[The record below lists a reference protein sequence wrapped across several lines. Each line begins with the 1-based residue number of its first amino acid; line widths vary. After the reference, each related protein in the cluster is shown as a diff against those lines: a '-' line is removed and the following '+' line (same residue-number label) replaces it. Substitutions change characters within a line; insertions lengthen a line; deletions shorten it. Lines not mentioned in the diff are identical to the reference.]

1 MEKDL
6 ISDIIKKLK
15 KKGCNECDVM
25 AVKSLALSS
34 SQRLGKLEKNE
45 RSEYFELGIRAII
58 GKKQSIISSSNF
70 KSNDLDKLIEKVVL
84 MTKVVPEN
92 EFCGL
97 AKDHQITNFD
107 TKEHNK
113 LNLFDKKSPS
123 LKELNKVAST
133 IEENALKNKKI
144 INSEGAEVSWSKTDI
159 LLLGS
164 NGLFQQFSRT
174 NSSYVISIL
183 AGNKNSMEREFDYKT
198 KVFFSDLGNFDSI
211 GKNTARR
218 AIKKLNSRK
227 IKTCK
232 TNIVFDSRVASSLI
246 NNLAS
251 AANSSLLVKG
261 TTWLKNK
268 VNKQIFS
275 KGINII
281 DDPLLPKKL
290 RSKILDFEGIKSKK
304 QFLVEDGN
312 LNFFFNNL
320 DYAREL
326 KSIPTGHASR
336 SASSLPSPSPSNLYL
351 ENGDITRKDMIKSL
365 KKGLLVTE
373 LMGSSININTGD
385 YSRGASGFWVEN
397 GEICYPVSEVT
408 IAGNLREIFLNL
420 VPAND
425 LEFNFGTNAP
435 SCLVENM
442 TVAGI

>member
-1 MEKDL
+1 MEKDF
-6 ISDIIKKLK
+6 ISDIINKLK
-15 KKGCNECDVM
+15 KKGCDECDVM

-70 KSNDLDKLIEKVVL
+70 KLNELDKLIEKVVL
-84 MTKVVPEN
+84 MTKVIPDN

-97 AKDHQITNFD
+97 AKENQISDFD
-107 TKEHNK
+107 IKKHNK
-113 LNLFDKKSPS
+113 LNLFDEKFPS
-123 LKELNKVAST
+123 LKELNKVANT

-144 INSEGAEVSWSKTDI
+144 INSEGAEVSWSKTDV
-159 LLLGS
+159 LLSGS
-164 NGLFQQFSRT
+164 NGLFQEFSRT

-211 GKNTARR
+211 GKKTAQR
-218 AIKKLNSRK
+218 AVRKLNSRK

-232 TNIVFDSRVASSLI
+232 TDIMFDSRIASSLI

-251 AANSSLLVKG
+251 ATNSSLLIKG
-261 TTWLKNK
+261 TTWLKSQL
-268 VNKQIFS
+268 NKQIFS

-290 RSKILDFEGIKSKK
+290 RSKILDFEGIKTEKK
-304 QFLVEDGN
+304 LLVEDGK

-320 DYAREL
+320 DCAREL
-326 KSIPTGHASR
+326 KNVPTGHASR
-336 SASSLPSPSPSNLYL
+336 SVSSLPSPSPSNLYL
-351 ENGDITRKDMIKSL
+351 ENGDISRKDMINSL

-373 LMGSSININTGD
+373 LMGSSVNINTGD
-385 YSRGASGFWVEN
+385 YSRGASGFRVEN

-420 VPAND
+420 TPAND